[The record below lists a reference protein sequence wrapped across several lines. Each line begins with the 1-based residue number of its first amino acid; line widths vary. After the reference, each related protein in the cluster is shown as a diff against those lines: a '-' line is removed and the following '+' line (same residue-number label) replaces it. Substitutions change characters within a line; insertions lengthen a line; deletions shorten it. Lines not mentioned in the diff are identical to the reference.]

1 VNRIAVVSL
10 AVAVSTAAHAQS
22 LHVADSLLE
31 RGRLDRAESL
41 YYAAVRARPRDPV
54 AREALGRYLA
64 ARGAQRVAVT
74 LFEEALQFGGPP
86 AIVSADLAPLY
97 LELGDYHA
105 LGSLPSSP
113 LSAGEKA
120 RVAWLQAHP
129 TRVVAPDSTI
139 TASFRGLTEGYIG
152 RIPIR
157 VNSHIVEALV
167 DVSSRGITISDSMA
181 TAAKVHTFAD
191 KQSPNA
197 VGAVAGAADS
207 IGIGRLSIMNS
218 PLTIAPIKVPA
229 LIGLDM
235 LGRFAATFDASAQRV
250 TLRVSG
256 TLIPPS
262 SSATVLS
269 TLAKPSDWLVLQA
282 NGWTSLREPAI
293 AKLLHDHRW
302 SLDAKR
308 GQIVIE

>member
-1 VNRIAVVSL
+1 MNRIAVVSL
-10 AVAVSTAAHAQS
+10 AFAASTAAHAQS
-22 LHVADSLLE
+22 LRTADSLLE

-54 AREALGRYLA
+54 AREALGKFLA
-64 ARGAQRVAVT
+64 SRGAQRVAVT
-74 LFEEALQFGGPP
+74 LFEEALQFGG
-86 AIVSADLAPLY
+86 AAATLSADLAPLY
-97 LELGDYHA
+97 LDLGDYHA
-105 LGSLPSSP
+105 LGGLRSSP
-113 LSAGEKA
+113 LSNGEKA

-129 TRVVAPDSTI
+129 TRVVAPDSII

-157 VNSHIVEALV
+157 INGRIVEALI
-167 DVSSRGITISDSMA
+167 DVSSRGITVSDSIAGLTKLQMFVEKPA
-181 TAAKVHTFAD
+181 PSTPGPLAA
-191 KQSPNA
+191 
-197 VGAVAGAADS
+197 AADS
-207 IGIGRLSIMNS
+207 IGIGRLSITNA
-218 PLTIAPIKVPA
+218 PVTVAPIKVPA

-235 LGRFAATFDASAQRV
+235 LGRFAATFDAAAQRV

-256 TLIPPS
+256 NLNPVP

-269 TLAKPSDWLVLQA
+269 TLDKPTDWLVLQA